1 MGETIVALAGTP
13 AGHRLAL
20 TLLLVS
26 ALAHATFGAINKGGG
41 DPFINRGAINLT
53 YGLIALP
60 VALFVVPWPRP
71 AVWWA
76 LAAAFFVHLVYE
88 YLLATAFKMG
98 DFTLVYPIARGM
110 GPLVGLVLAAIVFG
124 EAFTLLQ
131 WAGAFTLSAGIF
143 GLAGANIRAKALD
156 AAGLGHLKVAILAAL
171 ATGVMVAVYTV
182 VDAYGIRL
190 AENPFTFLA
199 WFFVINGI
207 GFPLVALQHWRRA
220 EIKPSFKALAV
231 RGLVGAVVA
240 YISFGSIMIAT
251 RLDSVGKAVALRETS
266 IVFAAVIGVLVFRER
281 IDRPRIGLIGLIT
294 LGAVMV
300 VG

>member
-1 MGETIVALAGTP
+1 MGEAIVALVGTVAGQ
-13 AGHRLAL
+13 RLAL
-20 TLLLVS
+20 ALLLVS

-53 YGLIALP
+53 AGTMALP
-60 VALFVVPWPRP
+60 VALFVVPWPGP

-76 LAAAFFVHLVYE
+76 LAAAFLVHLVYE

-110 GPLVGLVLAAIVFG
+110 GPLAGLVLAAIVFS
-124 EAFTLLQ
+124 EAFTPLQ
-131 WAGAFTLSAGIF
+131 WAGALTLSAGIF
-143 GLAGANIRAKALD
+143 GLAGANIRARSLD
-156 AAGLGHLKVAILAAL
+156 AAGLSHLKVAILAAL

-190 AENPFTFLA
+190 ADNPFTFLA
-199 WFFVINGI
+199 WFFVVNGI
-207 GFPLVALQHWRRA
+207 GFPLVALHHWRRA
-220 EIKPSFKALAV
+220 VNKPRLKSLTV
-231 RGLVGAVVA
+231 RALVGAIVA
-240 YISFGSIMIAT
+240 YVSFGSIMIAT

-266 IVFAAVIGVLVFRER
+266 IVFAAVIGVVVFRER
-281 IDRPRIGLIGLIT
+281 IDRLRAVLIGLIT
-294 LGAVMV
+294 LGAVLV